1 SPSLSPQGGIPFAG
15 QKGGAVPS
23 CCLLRNKISKRKAFF
38 THFYVVHPLIV
49 NLLTKQKKRATFSC
63 PEAIQQH
70 NHDVS

>member
-38 THFYVVHPLIV
+38 THFYVAHPSGLGYLSV
-49 NLLTKQKKRATFSC
+49 NDACGLSG
-63 PEAIQQH
+63 
-70 NHDVS
+70 